1 MNTRVTRRTGGGAA
15 SNRLVVVLSI
25 GLLVTLLVT
34 LLAFANVA
42 KWAANDEIYII
53 RSEEQRVVSQEI
65 AKSALSAA
73 AGNKAAFAQLRE
85 ARDKFERIMS
95 ELKQGDPAVNLPPSP
110 EPVSAQLR
118 EVENAWLELRQNADD
133 ILSNRDAIL
142 SVQEFISVITEFMPQ
157 LQELSEQVVS
167 DLVATN
173 ADPVQISIASRQLM
187 LSERID
193 KNVNKVLAG
202 GQATAAAIDQFSR
215 DSDHLGRV
223 LDGMLEG
230 SESLGIA
237 KITNPGVVQKL
248 REAAMLFSSIND
260 HADEIIET
268 VPAVLP
274 ALEAAG
280 QVTSVSDRV
289 NDAALRLVEAYGD
302 SPGLISIMGVKAGP
316 VLIAVLGGLSIAM
329 LISLGYVLLL
339 TARRREVE
347 SNQLNERN
355 QQAILRLLDEMGD
368 LADGDLTVTAT
379 VTEDVTGAIA
389 DSINYA
395 IEALRSLVTTINE
408 ISEQVS
414 TSAQESRAT
423 AMHLAEASEHQ
434 ADQITSATTAINK
447 MASTI
452 DQMSQEATE
461 SVTVAQH
468 SVDIAAKGNETVRKT
483 IKGMD
488 TIREQIQETSKRIK
502 RLGESSQ
509 EIGDIVELIDDI
521 ADQTNILALNAAM
534 QAAMAGEAGRGFAVV
549 ADEVQRLAERSGNA
563 TKQIEA
569 LVKTI
574 QADTNEAVSSMEATT
589 TEVVTGAQLAEDAGE
604 ALKEIESVSNHI
616 SERIQRVA
624 DTAQTQSEE
633 AARVNDTMSVIQ
645 EITTQASDGTNQTAA
660 AIGTLADMADELQR
674 SVAGFRL
681 PEYN

>member
-1 MNTRVTRRTGGGAA
+1 MNTRATKRTGGGAA
-15 SNRLVVVLSI
+15 SNKLVVVLSI
-25 GLLVTLLVT
+25 GLLVTLLAT

-42 KWAANDEIYII
+42 KWAANDEAYIV

-73 AGNKAAFAQLRE
+73 AGNQAAFPQLRDS
-85 ARDKFERIMS
+85 RDKFERLMA
-95 ELKQGDPAVNLPPSP
+95 ELKQGDPAINLPASP
-110 EPVSAQLR
+110 APVSAQLR
-118 EVENAWLELRQNADD
+118 EVENTWLELRQNADD
-133 ILSNRDAIL
+133 ILSNKDAIL
-142 SVQEFISVITEFMPQ
+142 SVQEFIGVITEFMPQ

-167 DLVATN
+167 DLVTN
-173 ADPVQISIASRQLM
+173 KADPAQISIASRQLM

-215 DSDHLGRV
+215 DSDRLGRV

-230 SESLGIA
+230 SPSLGIE
-237 KITNPGVVQKL
+237 KITNPDAVQKL

-260 HADEIIET
+260 HAEEIIET

-280 QVTSVSDRV
+280 QVTTVSDRV
-289 NDAALRLVEAYGD
+289 NDAAEKLVAAYGEN
-302 SPGLISIMGVKAGP
+302 PGLVSVMGIKAGP
-316 VLIAVLGGLSIAM
+316 VLIAVLGGLSIA
-329 LISLGYVLLL
+329 LLVALGYILLL

-347 SNQLNERN
+347 SSQLNERN

-434 ADQITSATTAINK
+434 ADQIASATSSINS
-447 MASTI
+447 MATTI
-452 DQMSQEATE
+452 NQMSSDATE
-461 SVTVAQH
+461 SASVAQH
-468 SVDIAAKGNETVRKT
+468 SVEIAAKGNETVRRT
-483 IKGMD
+483 INGMD

-589 TEVVTGAQLAEDAGE
+589 TEVVAGAKLAEDAGE
-604 ALKEIESVSNHI
+604 ALKEIESVSNQI

-624 DTAQTQSEE
+624 DSAQHQSEE
-633 AARVNDTMSVIQ
+633 ASRVNDTMSVIQ
-645 EITTQASDGTNQTAA
+645 EITTQTSDGTNQTAA
-660 AIGTLADMADELQR
+660 SIGSLADMADELQR

>member
-1 MNTRVTRRTGGGAA
+1 M
-15 SNRLVVVLSI
+15 
-25 GLLVTLLVT
+25 
-34 LLAFANVA
+34 
-42 KWAANDEIYII
+42 
-53 RSEEQRVVSQEI
+53 
-65 AKSALSAA
+65 
-73 AGNKAAFAQLRE
+73 
-85 ARDKFERIMS
+85 
-95 ELKQGDPAVNLPPSP
+95 
-110 EPVSAQLR
+110 
-118 EVENAWLELRQNADD
+118 
-133 ILSNRDAIL
+133 
-142 SVQEFISVITEFMPQ
+142 
-157 LQELSEQVVS
+157 
-167 DLVATN
+167 
-173 ADPVQISIASRQLM
+173 
-187 LSERID
+187 
-193 KNVNKVLAG
+193 
-202 GQATAAAIDQFSR
+202 
-215 DSDHLGRV
+215 
-223 LDGMLEG
+223 
-230 SESLGIA
+230 
-237 KITNPGVVQKL
+237 
-248 REAAMLFSSIND
+248 
-260 HADEIIET
+260 
-268 VPAVLP
+268 
-274 ALEAAG
+274 
-280 QVTSVSDRV
+280 
-289 NDAALRLVEAYGD
+289 
-302 SPGLISIMGVKAGP
+302 
-316 VLIAVLGGLSIAM
+316 
-329 LISLGYVLLL
+329 
-339 TARRREVE
+339 
-347 SNQLNERN
+347 
-355 QQAILRLLDEMGD
+355 RLLDEMGD

-461 SVTVAQH
+461 SATVAQH

-574 QADTNEAVSSMEATT
+574 QADTNEAVSSMEATN

-660 AIGTLADMADELQR
+660 AIGTLADMADELQL

>member
-25 GLLVTLLVT
+25 GLLVTLLAT

-42 KWAANDEIYII
+42 KWSANDEIYII

-85 ARDKFERIMS
+85 SRDKFERIMS

-110 EPVSAQLR
+110 GPVSGQLR

-142 SVQEFISVITEFMPQ
+142 SVQEFIGVITEFMPQ
-157 LQELSEQVVS
+157 LQEISEQVVN
-167 DLVATN
+167 DLVTTR

-215 DSDHLGRV
+215 DADHLGRV
-223 LDGMLEG
+223 LDGMLAG

-237 KITNPGVVQKL
+237 KITSSEVVQKL

-260 HADEIIET
+260 HANEIIET

-280 QVTSVSDRV
+280 QITSVSDRV

-302 SPGLISIMGVKAGP
+302 NPGLISIMGVKAGP

-329 LISLGYVLLL
+329 LILLGYVLLL

-347 SNQLNERN
+347 SNRLNERN

-434 ADQITSATTAINK
+434 ADQITSATTSINK

-461 SVTVAQH
+461 SATVAQH
-468 SVDIAAKGNETVRKT
+468 SVDIAAKGNETVRRT

-645 EITTQASDGTNQTAA
+645 EITTQTSDGTNQTAA

>member
-1 MNTRVTRRTGGGAA
+1 MNTRVTRRAGGGAA
-15 SNRLVVVLSI
+15 SNKLVVILSI
-25 GLLVTLLVT
+25 GLLATLLAT

-42 KWAANDEIYII
+42 KWSANDEIYII

-73 AGNKAAFAQLRE
+73 AGNQVAFGQLRE
-85 ARDKFERIMS
+85 SRDKFERLMS

-110 EPVSAQLR
+110 APVATQLR

-142 SVQEFISVITEFMPQ
+142 SVQEFIGVITEFMPQ
-157 LQELSEQVVS
+157 LQELSEQVIA
-167 DLVATN
+167 DLVATR
-173 ADPVQISIASRQLM
+173 ADPMQISIASRQLM

-230 SESLGIA
+230 SDSLGIA
-237 KITNPGVVQKL
+237 KITNPEIVQKL

-289 NDAALRLVEAYGD
+289 NDAAQSLVEAYGD
-302 SPGLISIMGVKAGP
+302 SPGLVSVMGIKAGP

-339 TARRREVE
+339 SARRREVE
-347 SNQLNERN
+347 SSQLNERN

-434 ADQITSATTAINK
+434 ADQITSATATINK
-447 MASTI
+447 MATTI
-452 DQMSQEATE
+452 DQMSEEATE
-461 SVTVAQH
+461 SATVAQH
-468 SVDIAAKGNETVRKT
+468 SVDIAAKGNETVRRT

-589 TEVVTGAQLAEDAGE
+589 TEVVAGAQLAEDAGE

-616 SERIQRVA
+616 AERIQKVA

-645 EITTQASDGTNQTAA
+645 EITTQTSDGTNQTAA

-681 PEYN
+681 PEYS